1 MLIVTNGVRNA
12 EAVKMCSLS
21 VSSWHRC
28 IVFAVSLSFLFV
40 CKKKAPSKIEREEK
54 IYFPKS
60 LQWYILSHLFKIYRQ
75 RLRWS
80 RMINF
85 DHLPAT
91 PWFFL
96 INFFFLGT
104 PFCHVQYH
112 MLCHERGNA
121 IYSQKLFTLF
131 LKKQGKE
138 FNFHLLLEFGQMK
151 SGKRTRGERRRKHNC
166 IVSCSSVCTWK
177 WGTLSRDFTYY
188 YWLMQWSS
196 KLKIPNFTKFV
207 FCRLP

>member
-1 MLIVTNGVRNA
+1 MNCLCPKITMLSNQSCAAT
-12 EAVKMCSLS
+12 M
-21 VSSWHRC
+21 W
-28 IVFAVSLSFLFV
+28 LSFSICVPFIIKNLLPLKLCGNKLTYVFFV
-40 CKKKAPSKIEREEK
+40 SFVFLCRWEKRREK

-166 IVSCSSVCTWK
+166 IVSCSSVCT
-177 WGTLSRDFTYY
+177 
-188 YWLMQWSS
+188 
-196 KLKIPNFTKFV
+196 
-207 FCRLP
+207 

>member
-1 MLIVTNGVRNA
+1 MLKK
-12 EAVKMCSLS
+12 VKC
-21 VSSWHRC
+21 
-28 IVFAVSLSFLFV
+28 
-40 CKKKAPSKIEREEK
+40 REKREK

-104 PFCHVQYH
+104 PFCHVQCH

-138 FNFHLLLEFGQMK
+138 FNFHLLLELGQMK
-151 SGKRTRGERRRKHNC
+151 SGKRTRWERRRKYNC

-188 YWLMQWSS
+188 YWLMQWSNTRVQWS
-196 KLKIPNFTKFV
+196 NTRVLTLDHTTNSFLFDTLCHCMSWNNFLMCPEIRQV
-207 FCRLP
+207 VWI